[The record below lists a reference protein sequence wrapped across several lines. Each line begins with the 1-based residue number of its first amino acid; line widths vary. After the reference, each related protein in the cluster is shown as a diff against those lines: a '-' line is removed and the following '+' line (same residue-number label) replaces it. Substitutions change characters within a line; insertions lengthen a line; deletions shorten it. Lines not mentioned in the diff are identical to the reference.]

1 MMASKVG
8 MANAALTKI
17 GGNAILSLT
26 EATEEGRQCN
36 SRFYETL
43 DFLLQSHP
51 WKFAIHRATLV
62 PITTAPDYEYEYQ
75 FLLPTNPYCLKVFS
89 VYHDYPFKV
98 EGRYILCNYNSINIT
113 YIKRIADV
121 NQLSPIFRELFAL
134 KLAAELAYPIAGST
148 AKGES
153 LLTEFKQGLR
163 VARSVDA
170 QEGTPDNFK
179 NGSWMTSRGKKSNR
193 FVVAR
198 EY

>member
-8 MANAALTKI
+8 MCNAALTKI

-36 SRFYETL
+36 SRFDETL

-51 WKFAIHRATLV
+51 WNFAIHRATLV
-62 PITTAPDYEYEYQ
+62 PITTAPDHEWEYQ
-75 FLLPTNPYCLKVFS
+75 FLLPTNPYCLKLLF
-89 VYHDYPFKV
+89 VYLDHPHKV
-98 EGRYILCNYNSINIT
+98 EGRYILCDSNAISIT

-121 NQLSPIFRELFAL
+121 NQLSPIFRELFAM

-148 AKGES
+148 TKGES
-153 LLTEFKQGLR
+153 LLAEFKQGLR
-163 VARSVDA
+163 AARSIDA
-170 QEGTPDNFK
+170 QEGTPDNFR
-179 NGSWMTSRGKKSNR
+179 NGSWMTERGKKSNR